1 MTSDAHQR
9 CTDRVAEAAATL
21 EADIIVNVQGDEPL
35 LYPEMFES
43 LVSPLLEEPE
53 LVCSNMVSVIKNQN
67 DYLSDHVVKAVSDLK
82 KNIIYFSR
90 EPIPSMRKS
99 VTDHFPKYK
108 QLGLIAFRKDFLIQ
122 FTQLPPS
129 PLEVI
134 ESVDMLRAIELGY
147 KIRMVETTADTV
159 GVDTPEDLEYTKILM
174 KNDLFFPSYLKVK

>member
-1 MTSDAHQR
+1 
-9 CTDRVAEAAATL
+9 
-21 EADIIVNVQGDEPL
+21 
-35 LYPEMFES
+35 
-43 LVSPLLEEPE
+43 
-53 LVCSNMVSVIKNQN
+53 
-67 DYLSDHVVKAVSDLK
+67 
-82 KNIIYFSR
+82 
-90 EPIPSMRKS
+90 MRKS

-159 GVDTPEDLEYTKILM
+159 GVDTPEDLEYAKILM
-174 KNDLFFPSYLKVK
+174 KDDLFFPSYLKVK